1 MARLAGMRPE
11 ADAAPRE
18 ITPRAIVLGLGL
30 ALLLGSANAYLGLYA
45 GMTVSASIPAAVSR
59 PAKGGPAW
67 PAPMMRASWVF
78 VMKELLRSIKS
89 RSRQRRSA

>member
-1 MARLAGMRPE
+1 MARLTATSLD

-45 GMTVSASIPAAVSR
+45 GMTVSASIPAAVASNLSNGMSARLSVTR
-59 PAKGGPAW
+59 PIC
-67 PAPMMRASWVF
+67 
-78 VMKELLRSIKS
+78 IKHLP
-89 RSRQRRSA
+89 RG